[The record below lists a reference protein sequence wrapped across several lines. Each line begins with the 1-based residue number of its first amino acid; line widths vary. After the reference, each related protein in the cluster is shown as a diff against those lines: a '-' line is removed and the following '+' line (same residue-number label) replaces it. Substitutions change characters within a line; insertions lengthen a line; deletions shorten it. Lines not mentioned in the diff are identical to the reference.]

1 MVAAGA
7 ADAEHF
13 GNGVEVD
20 LCRGQRRRSE
30 DRSGQGG
37 NDRRADFSGDGSSP
51 RPKTRITPGLGTR
64 ASRPHPARKRRSGSF
79 NRRPDQGPPWFV
91 NR

>member
-7 ADAEHF
+7 AEAEHV
-13 GNGVEVD
+13 GNAVVVD
-20 LCRGQRRRSE
+20 LGRGQRRRSE

-37 NDRRADFSGDGSSP
+37 NDRRAGFSGDGSSP
-51 RPKTRITPGLGTR
+51 RRKTRIAPGLGTR
-64 ASRPHPARKRRSGSF
+64 ASRPHPACKRRSGSF
-79 NRRPDQGPPWFV
+79 NKRPDQGPPWFV